1 MPALDPLLKHAI
13 TPPAFERTKLHRE
26 RLVDA
31 IHANIPRK
39 LIAIAAPPGYGKTTL
54 LADFHANT
62 EVPVCWVRLSE
73 ADQDVMRLAGLLRA
87 SLERRFRR
95 LRGRPPLE
103 ALAGASTEAVARGF
117 AAAIEEMV
125 GESFVI
131 VFDDIQWV
139 NRSKPVL
146 TFLDALI
153 DAQPQQVTIIAAGRE
168 VVEVSL
174 AKLMAEG
181 DLAGFGPQD
190 LALTKDELL
199 AFARGQLGSDLADDE
214 ADRLLLETRGWITGV
229 LLSSSL
235 SSSGLKGILRESPP
249 MVHDYLASVVLNRQ
263 PDDLR
268 RFVLDSSVL
277 PVMTVEACDHITQRK
292 DSQRF
297 LSRLVRENL
306 FLTSTSEAPRTFEY
320 HPQFRAFLLETLQE
334 ADPTRFRRMQLRAAE
349 YLSQRGMV
357 EEAIELMFEAKSFR
371 KAAAL
376 ADEHAAGLHRAGR
389 AQTLEVWKEKLDAS
403 GTLAPKVLL
412 SLATAYADQG
422 RLDACLSLLDR
433 KDLEV
438 AVERKPNLLAQAEFV
453 RGLAAFRHGDIREL
467 RKAALKIRSTVGTK
481 SSAEARGRLLRIE
494 TFLAKLEGREEDA
507 VVWGEQAADL
517 FSRVE
522 DQFALGVALIDI
534 GFAQMAQ
541 GLKAEPERTLSR
553 AVEILGSTG
562 GPVGLAIALTDLGI
576 LAFKAGRYEEAL
588 QLHARALKYAR
599 QAASASFESLVLCN
613 QADIFSDL
621 GMGLQAAELFGQ
633 ALALASKF
641 NDQEILEYGCVQ
653 TAVLHRRQGSM
664 KVANEWLRRAV
675 ALTGTK
681 PSSASVQIQLAAQ
694 EGDIQPER
702 SLATLHALVESEG
715 PRMEAESRVRRAYFE
730 ARAHFGGK
738 AVDKAR
744 ESIRACL
751 ALAGTYGEEQVIAG
765 ELAFNPEMT
774 EFAKA
779 CCTTDPVLATVLA
792 RLETMA
798 SLSRRF
804 TESAQEGAPSHR
816 LGFFTLGRSA
826 ILWGTQVL
834 AGLKPLSR
842 EVLFFLVDRREVER
856 DVLMETFWPHHPPGR
871 QTANLHMTIYSL
883 RRALGKDLVILEGT
897 IYQLNPEIPTEY
909 DVARFEQ
916 AAKVAERLA
925 QGDPRRQFALIE
937 AINSYGGSF
946 LPEFTSE
953 WTLDRRRT
961 LQMRYLDLLTANAE
975 EALLRNQPSQAISA
989 LRPALDIDPLRDDLN
1004 QQYIEALALLGRR
1017 SEMVEHYQKY
1027 VRLLS
1032 EELGLD
1038 PPEETRSLYQRLIG

>member
-54 LADFHANT
+54 LADFHAHT

-95 LRGRPPLE
+95 LRGWPPLE
-103 ALAGASTEAVARGF
+103 ALAGATPEAVARGF

-181 DLAGFGPQD
+181 GLAGFGPQD

-268 RFVLDSSVL
+268 RFILDSSVL

-306 FLTSTSEAPRTFEY
+306 FLTSTGEGPRTFEY
-320 HPQFRAFLLETLQE
+320 HPQFRAFLLNTLHG
-334 ADPTRFRRMQLRAAE
+334 ADPARFRQMQLRAAE

-376 ADEHAAGLHRAGR
+376 ADEHAAALHRAGR

-412 SLATAYADQG
+412 YLATVYADQG
-422 RLDACLSLLDR
+422 KLDACLSLLDR
-433 KDLEV
+433 EDLGA
-438 AVERKPNLLAQAEFV
+438 AVLATKPNLRVHAEFV
-453 RGLAAFRHGDIREL
+453 RGLGG
-467 RKAALKIRSTVGTK
+467 VQ
-481 SSAEARGRLLRIE
+481 AR
-494 TFLAKLEGREEDA
+494 
-507 VVWGEQAADL
+507 
-517 FSRVE
+517 
-522 DQFALGVALIDI
+522 
-534 GFAQMAQ
+534 
-541 GLKAEPERTLSR
+541 
-553 AVEILGSTG
+553 
-562 GPVGLAIALTDLGI
+562 
-576 LAFKAGRYEEAL
+576 
-588 QLHARALKYAR
+588 
-599 QAASASFESLVLCN
+599 
-613 QADIFSDL
+613 
-621 GMGLQAAELFGQ
+621 
-633 ALALASKF
+633 
-641 NDQEILEYGCVQ
+641 
-653 TAVLHRRQGSM
+653 
-664 KVANEWLRRAV
+664 
-675 ALTGTK
+675 
-681 PSSASVQIQLAAQ
+681 
-694 EGDIQPER
+694 
-702 SLATLHALVESEG
+702 
-715 PRMEAESRVRRAYFE
+715 
-730 ARAHFGGK
+730 
-738 AVDKAR
+738 
-744 ESIRACL
+744 
-751 ALAGTYGEEQVIAG
+751 
-765 ELAFNPEMT
+765 
-774 EFAKA
+774 
-779 CCTTDPVLATVLA
+779 
-792 RLETMA
+792 
-798 SLSRRF
+798 
-804 TESAQEGAPSHR
+804 
-816 LGFFTLGRSA
+816 
-826 ILWGTQVL
+826 
-834 AGLKPLSR
+834 
-842 EVLFFLVDRREVER
+842 
-856 DVLMETFWPHHPPGR
+856 
-871 QTANLHMTIYSL
+871 
-883 RRALGKDLVILEGT
+883 
-897 IYQLNPEIPTEY
+897 
-909 DVARFEQ
+909 
-916 AAKVAERLA
+916 
-925 QGDPRRQFALIE
+925 
-937 AINSYGGSF
+937 
-946 LPEFTSE
+946 
-953 WTLDRRRT
+953 
-961 LQMRYLDLLTANAE
+961 
-975 EALLRNQPSQAISA
+975 
-989 LRPALDIDPLRDDLN
+989 
-1004 QQYIEALALLGRR
+1004 
-1017 SEMVEHYQKY
+1017 
-1027 VRLLS
+1027 
-1032 EELGLD
+1032 
-1038 PPEETRSLYQRLIG
+1038 